1 MKVRH
6 LLIST
11 SLLLGTTI
19 GSTQTAYAGS
29 DAFISEVFTM
39 GSNFCPRGSAP
50 LEGQLLAVSSNTAL
64 FSLLGTTFGGDGRTT
79 FGLPDARGRAII
91 GPGTGPGLSNHRLGS
106 RGGVEQVV
114 LTEAQLPSHSHRA
127 GIKAAAGAA
136 TSTNP
141 SGRAIGTTASNTFV
155 DVPSGPV
162 PGNRFL
168 HEGTVI
174 INASGAGQQI
184 QKRSPYLVVTQCIA
198 LQGIFP
204 SRN

>member
-1 MKVRH
+1 MKIRH

-64 FSLLGTTFGGDGRTT
+64 FSLLGTTYGGDGRTT

-91 GPGTGPGLSNHRLGS
+91 GPGTGPGLSNQRLGS
-106 RGGVEQVV
+106 RGGAEQVV

-141 SGRAIGTTASNTFV
+141 SGRAIGTTASNTFA
-155 DVPSGPV
+155 DVAGGSV

-168 HEGTVI
+168 HEGTVVI
-174 INASGAGQQI
+174 SPAGDSQSI
-184 QKRSPYLVVTQCIA
+184 PTRSPFVVVTQCIT